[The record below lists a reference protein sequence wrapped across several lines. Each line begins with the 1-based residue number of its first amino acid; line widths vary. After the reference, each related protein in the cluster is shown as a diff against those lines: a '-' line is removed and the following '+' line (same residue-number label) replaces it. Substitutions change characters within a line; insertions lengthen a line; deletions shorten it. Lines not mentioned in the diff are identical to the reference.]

1 MTPATPAA
9 LEALVATQPAR
20 LHRAIRR
27 AWLEEHPRAWLR
39 FVRPSLF
46 SAGFPPGPKR
56 NLIDLLARTPP
67 AERGRPPVA
76 FLAEMGRGLG
86 KSLIMRWY
94 ALARA
99 IAGLETGL
107 VFAGAKV
114 ERATDHTRVYLEQ
127 IPPLRAR
134 ESAADP
140 AVQRYLQT
148 PLGYLY
154 PTLRISGTVTSLV
167 LHIGD
172 RRVPVWAIG
181 QGAATRGLV
190 LDGTRP
196 SLLVLDDLVTLESAH
211 SERQTASLLDWIH
224 GDAAGLGTEHVPAA
238 LWWAT
243 NAIAVDDAPD
253 RAARS
258 GRWSVVRGAVWTP
271 HAPPPSP
278 EKDAILAALL
288 DQPADQPLSPDFIDA
303 WTPALPLILG
313 GAEPTDPDQSPWAL
327 LRLEARMGPR
337 AFARE
342 AMCVRLAAGEAL
354 WPMSAAHLVD
364 LRPGAIVDVDGAIP
378 LASCRGAVWL
388 DPRAS
393 SAASEND
400 YAAAAGV
407 VLAPNGRRYVLAIE
421 ADRAKTPADQRA
433 IYWRA
438 VDALIRAGC
447 TRIVGGV
454 ETNSGASLFLPAA
467 DWTADALARRARG
480 MLAPVPEPHATTG
493 AGKYSSDRLDR
504 ITDHIAD
511 GRIRWNR
518 ALLQTAAWSRLSRIP
533 HDHDDDAD
541 AIERA
546 DWMLGRA
553 DNLIRSYAAHVAAMR

>member
-1 MTPATPAA
+1 VTLAPPELAARLATAP
-9 LEALVATQPAR
+9 PR
-20 LHRAIRR
+20 LHRAILRC
-27 AWLEEHPRAWLR
+27 WLEATPRAWLR

-46 SAGFPPGPKR
+46 SAAFPPGPKR
-56 NLIDLLARTPP
+56 DLVDLLATTPA

-76 FLAEMGRGLG
+76 YLAEMGRGLG

-99 IAGLETGL
+99 LAGLETGI

-114 ERATDHTRVYLEQ
+114 ERATDHTRVYLQ
-127 IPPLRAR
+127 HIPPLRAR
-134 ESAADP
+134 ESGSDP
-140 AVQRYLQT
+140 AVLRYLQT

-154 PTLRISGTVTSLV
+154 PSLRISGTVTSLV
-167 LHIGD
+167 LHLHG
-172 RRVPVWAIG
+172 RRIPVWAIG

-196 SLLVLDDLVTLESAH
+196 SLLILDDLVTLESAH

-238 LWWAT
+238 IWWAT

-258 GRWSVVRGAVWTP
+258 GRWRVVRGAVWTP

-278 EKDAILAALL
+278 EHDAILRALL
-288 DQPADQPLSPDFIDA
+288 DEPADQPLTDA
-303 WTPALPLILG
+303 FRERWTPVLPDILG

-327 LRLEARMGPR
+327 LRVEARMGPR

-342 AMCVRLAAGEAL
+342 AMCVRLVAGEAL
-354 WPMSAAHLVD
+354 WPMASAHLVD
-364 LRPGAIVDVDGAIP
+364 LAAGQIREPEGTVA
-378 LASCRGAVWL
+378 LAACRGAVWL

-393 SAASEND
+393 SAAASND
-400 YAAAAGV
+400 FAAAAAV
-407 VLAPNGRRYVLAIE
+407 VRAPSGRRYVLAIE
-421 ADRAKTPADQRA
+421 AERARTPADQRA
-433 IYWRA
+433 LYWRA
-438 VDALIRAGC
+438 VDALISAGC
-447 TRIVGGV
+447 TSIVGGY
-454 ETNSGASLFLPAA
+454 ETNSGAGLFLPEA
-467 DWTADALARRARG
+467 DWYADAAARRARG
-480 MLAPVPEPHATTG
+480 YLSPIPEPEATTG

-504 ITDHIAD
+504 VTDHIAD
-511 GRIRWNR
+511 GRLRFARELI
-518 ALLQTAAWSRLSRIP
+518 QSPSWSRLSRIP

-546 DWMLGRA
+546 DHLLVEDFDRDAFYRG
-553 DNLIRSYAAHVAAMR
+553 L